1 MQKRLSKYGL
11 SSILLLISLV
21 WSNCSEEPT
30 SVGIGLVSSQD
41 LVQVDTATVTA
52 VATSVL
58 KKPINTGGSDNLLV
72 GKYRTTD
79 GKTYEA
85 KTLLRFTGFPDTL
98 KSVTVL
104 SANLILGSKY
114 RFGDPQGSL
123 SFNVYKMTQGW
134 TEYGVTWDSIS
145 TASYD
150 PIVRGNFSSAIAD
163 SDSVAVPLDPSLIS
177 DWFQEA
183 ADSQTIQGIILA
195 PTDASTKIVGFS
207 SFQSLDASREPQL
220 LVTFLSSDGTVQDS
234 LLFIT
239 GEDTYVANIDNL
251 PSDPNLLY
259 VQAGIAYRSTVQFG
273 LDSIPLH
280 VGINRAILEL
290 TRDRSSAPP
299 SSRSIDSLVS
309 VLLVSSDSVDI
320 TTFVLGSR
328 VDPDSDVY
336 SFVVTPEVQQW
347 VSAKPNYGLQIDAY
361 AESSQLDLFTFHS
374 ASASLSLRPRLRII
388 YSRRQ

>member
-1 MQKRLSKYGL
+1 MQKRFSKYGL
-11 SSILLLISLV
+11 PSILLLISLV
-21 WSNCSEEPT
+21 WSNCSDEPT
-30 SVGIGLVSSQD
+30 SVGVGLLSSQD
-41 LVQVDTATVTA
+41 LVQVDTATVTT
-52 VATSVL
+52 VTGGVL
-58 KKPINTGGSDNLLV
+58 KKPINTGGSNNLLV

-85 KTLLRFTGFPDTL
+85 RALLRFPGIPDTL
-98 KSVTVL
+98 KSATVL
-104 SANLILGSKY
+104 SASLILGSKY
-114 RFGDPQGSL
+114 RFGDPQGNL

-145 TASYD
+145 IASYD
-150 PIVRGNFSSAIAD
+150 PIVRGSFSSAIAD
-163 SDSVAVPLDPSLIS
+163 SDSVAISLDPSLINE
-177 DWFQEA
+177 WAQGV
-183 ADSQTIQGIILA
+183 ADSQTVQGVILA

-207 SFQSLDASREPQL
+207 SFQSLDATREPQL

-239 GEDTYVANIDNL
+239 GQDTYVANIDNL

-259 VQAGIAYRSTVQFG
+259 VQAGIAYRSTVQFS

-290 TRDRSSAPP
+290 TRSPSSAPQ

-347 VSAKPNYGLQIDAY
+347 ISAKPNYGLEIEAY
-361 AESSQLDLFTFHS
+361 AESSQLDLFTFYS
-374 ASASLSLRPRLRII
+374 ASAGPSLRPRLKII
-388 YSRRQ
+388 YSRRP

>member
-1 MQKRLSKYGL
+1 MQKRLTKYGL
-11 SSILLLISLV
+11 PSILLLTSLL

-30 SVGIGLVSSQD
+30 SVGIGLLSSQD

-52 VATSVL
+52 VAGSVL

-72 GKYRTTD
+72 GKYRTTN

-85 KTLLRFTGFPDTL
+85 RALLRFTGIPDTL
-98 KSVTVL
+98 KSATVL

-114 RFGDPQGSL
+114 RFGDPQGNLSL
-123 SFNVYKMTQGW
+123 NVYKMTQGW
-134 TEYGVTWDSIS
+134 TEHGVTWDSIS

-150 PIVRGNFSSAIAD
+150 PIARGSFSSAIAD
-163 SDSVAVPLDPSLIS
+163 SDSVAISLDPSLIN
-177 DWFQEA
+177 DWAQA
-183 ADSQTIQGIILA
+183 VADSQTVQGIILA

-207 SFQSLDASREPQL
+207 SFQSLDATREPQL

-234 LLFIT
+234 LVFIT

-259 VQAGIAYRSTVQFG
+259 VQAGIAYRSIVQFS
-273 LDSIPLH
+273 LDSIPPH

-290 TRDRSSAPP
+290 TRSPSSPPP
-299 SSRSIDSLVS
+299 SSRFIDSLFS
-309 VLLVSSDSVDI
+309 VFLVTSDSVDA

-328 VDPDSDVY
+328 VNPDSDVY
-336 SFVVTPEVQQW
+336 SFVVTPEVQRW
-347 VSAKPNYGLQIDAY
+347 VSAKPNYGLQIEAY
-361 AESSQLDLFTFHS
+361 AEFSQLDLFTFYS
-374 ASASLSLRPRLRII
+374 ASASPLLRPRLKII
-388 YSRRQ
+388 YSRRL